1 MNKFLLHSSR
11 LVSASVITDN
21 LSLVEVISVLNKS
34 KFEVT
39 PSMFLN
45 IMESGSIE
53 FFIIYDYSIHV
64 SHIYYNF
71 QVNFQFDEF
80 LKSYYYQAE
89 SIYHIYK
96 I

>member
-39 PSMFLN
+39 PYHQREN
-45 IMESGSIE
+45 VGA
-53 FFIIYDYSIHV
+53 YGKR
-64 SHIYYNF
+64 
-71 QVNFQFDEF
+71 VND
-80 LKSYYYQAE
+80 
-89 SIYHIYK
+89 IP
-96 I
+96 